1 MNYPYKTIEKL
12 IETRINGN
20 TIDSKSVYANDVK
33 KITKDQIVHHA
44 KYDYDLDVY
53 GSKIEMI
60 EQIKNKIVRG
70 V

>member
-1 MNYPYKTIEKL
+1 MSRYRSINKFKGKKMKIEIQKNMNDK
-12 IETRINGN
+12 R
-20 TIDSKSVYANDVK
+20 
-33 KITKDQIVHHA
+33 
-44 KYDYDLDVY
+44 YDYDLDVY